1 MIAPRRALE
10 EVRERIAAA
19 CARSGR
25 PAGAV
30 SLVAVAKGFPASSV
44 RELFEC
50 GQRLFGE
57 NRVQEAL
64 QKIEEVGPGPS
75 WHFVGH
81 LQRNKVRRAVG
92 SFDLV
97 HSVDDLDL
105 ALEIHRRAA
114 AAGLVQPVLVQVNL
128 SGEASKSGASEADLF
143 GLLERIAGL
152 DGLDL
157 RGLMTLPPPP
167 ARPEDSRPYFA
178 RLRRLREQAEARLG
192 WKLPELSMGMSDDY
206 EVAIEEGATLVRI
219 GKALFGQRPPAGARA
234 GAHALSP

>member
-1 MIAPRRALE
+1 MSEPRRALE

-44 RELFEC
+44 RALFEC

-64 QKIEEVGPGPS
+64 PKMEEVGPGPS
-75 WHFVGH
+75 WHLVGH
-81 LQRNKVRRAVG
+81 LQRNKARRAVG
-92 SFDLV
+92 RFELV

-105 ALEIHRRAA
+105 AREIHRRAA
-114 AAGLVQPVLVQVNL
+114 AAGLIQPVLVQVNL
-128 SGEASKSGASEADLF
+128 SGEPSKSGVTEGDLF
-143 GLLERIAGL
+143 GLLEQISAL
-152 DGLDL
+152 DGVDL

-178 RLRRLREQAEARLG
+178 RLRRLREEAEARLG
-192 WKLPELSMGMSDDY
+192 RKLPELSMGMSDDY

-219 GKALFGQRPPAGARA
+219 GRALFGERPSAGARTDVRA
-234 GAHALSP
+234 ACL